1 MMQKKSDKLMQAVPD
16 LVVRDRAEVEAE
28 EERAGEEQT
37 TISTKEPCRKYNPA
51 WMLIEMLTR
60 LPFR

>member
-28 EERAGEEQT
+28 EERAGEEQ
-37 TISTKEPCRKYNPA
+37 IEEGKLINA
-51 WMLIEMLTR
+51 WIIIQRFANE
-60 LPFR
+60 